1 MEGNFVPECY
11 FDTVLVRA
19 ILQTES
25 ALNHKKGC
33 NNVVKVMKEG
43 RLKDEFAVGIVD
55 KDKKELDYLS
65 EFKEYDFD
73 KLVLYKHK
81 DKHHYVI
88 QLNPPIEKW
97 IIEVAEE
104 ASIDLELLGLP
115 RDVERLKKITKS
127 ELVKETPEL
136 VSLCWALLRSNSATV
151 KRFKDWITHLRDNK
165 YKSNIKYLTNG

>member
-55 KDKKELDYLS
+55 KDKRELDYLS
-65 EFKEYDFD
+65 EFEAFDFD

-81 DKHHYVI
+81 VKHHYVI

-104 ASIDLELLGLP
+104 ANIDLERFGLP
-115 RDVERLKKITKS
+115 KDVGRLKKITKS
-127 ELVKETPEL
+127 ELATETPEL
-136 VSLCWALLRSNSATV
+136 VDLCWALLQSDSHTI
-151 KRFKDWITHLRDNK
+151 KRFESWIIYLRDNK